1 MLSTD
6 LSSPTGAFSFPK
18 WSLLFWHHVVCEP
31 NNFIAHMHMHT
42 YRYGACKEMFNRRS
56 WSWACERN
64 VSHLSCSGQQA
75 ETMAKFETQRCG
87 KVAIQLDRVSVNN
100 INRCLLHSEKALEE
114 KELNVSINRYSFC
127 SCVSYS
133 CLFFVNIIDNVDNT
147 ERGSTSCRYLTNP
160 SDWSA
165 DKLPPIC
172 TLFTSLIVLL
182 LLRWNSLAGTRGKR
196 EKSHLTLPHSPQ
208 VTCNQIRLIWSAA
221 GQRPLTC

>member
-75 ETMAKFETQRCG
+75 ERMAKFETQRCG

-133 CLFFVNIIDNVDNT
+133 YLFFVNIIVLIIQKEALQVADILQILQI
-147 ERGSTSCRYLTNP
+147 GQLTNFLQFTLYL
-160 SDWSA
+160 
-165 DKLPPIC
+165 LPW
-172 TLFTSLIVLL
+172 LFFY
-182 LLRWNSLAGTRGKR
+182 
-196 EKSHLTLPHSPQ
+196 
-208 VTCNQIRLIWSAA
+208 C
-221 GQRPLTC
+221 